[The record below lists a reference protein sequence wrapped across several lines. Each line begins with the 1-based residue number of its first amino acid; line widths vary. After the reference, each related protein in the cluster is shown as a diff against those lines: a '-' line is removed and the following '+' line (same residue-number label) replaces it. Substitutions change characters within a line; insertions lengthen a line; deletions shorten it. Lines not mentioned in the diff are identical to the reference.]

1 MSRFTLGG
9 EQPARRNRGALA
21 RNRNPSAIKSG
32 VTPYA
37 LKFYIYL
44 FFANVLTLVIV
55 VRWIRLF
62 GFVVSIAFG
71 LVYAYLAIL
80 VGWRVFGKKNL

>member
-1 MSRFTLGG
+1 MG
-9 EQPARRNRGALA
+9 ELA
-21 RNRNPSAIKSG
+21 CNRNPSAIKPG

-44 FFANVLTLVIV
+44 FFANVLALVIV
-55 VRWIRLF
+55 ARWIRPF
-62 GFVVSIAFG
+62 GFVVSIVFG

>member
-1 MSRFTLGG
+1 VSRFTLGG